1 MAQEV
6 QVLGIG
12 DSMVDMVTE
21 RVVQE
26 TIELVLMVV
35 PRTQGIRPVNLL
47 VEQGS
52 MEQGLM
58 PPVEPDLRLPT

>member
-1 MAQEV
+1 VVASEVQVMAQEV

-52 MEQGLM
+52 ME
-58 PPVEPDLRLPT
+58 

>member
-52 MEQGLM
+52 ME
-58 PPVEPDLRLPT
+58 